1 MSSSIGIG
9 YGNLIDTGTLS
20 GSGWNSGQPL
30 NNLKVRDLA
39 VFAQSDATT
48 AEIIID
54 HGSAVTAQVFGLVA
68 HQIEEAGATIRVT
81 RGTTSGGA
89 EVWDSGVQPCWPF
102 TPFARDGEHF
112 GLWIVAP
119 SPTVAR
125 YTRIYVA
132 GGPAVIRIG
141 RAFVGPMFRP
151 RYSPSLATDGWREP
165 NSVLDRLVNGRD
177 LAWRRREQRSVPLQ
191 WGAFTEAEGSLWH
204 EIVRTHG
211 ITGEVALVR
220 SVNDRAIQQQHGFL
234 GTMRGLSA
242 LERPAWML
250 GAAGV
255 VIDERGGAPVY

>member
-20 GSGWNSGQPL
+20 GSGWNSLQPL

-54 HGSAVTAQVFGLVA
+54 HGAAVAAQVFGLVA
-68 HQIEEAGATIRVT
+68 HNVDEALATIRVT
-81 RGTTSGGA
+81 RGTTSGGS
-89 EVWDSGVQPCWPF
+89 EVWDSGTEPAWPF
-102 TPFARDGEHF
+102 TPFGRDGEHF

-125 YTRIYVA
+125 FTRIYVA
-132 GGPAVIRIG
+132 GGPAVIRVG

-151 RYSPSLATDGWREP
+151 RYSPSLATDGWRDP
-165 NSVLDRLVNGRD
+165 NSTLDRLVNGRD

-191 WGAFTEAEGSLWH
+191 FGIFSDAEGSLWH

-211 ITGEVALVR
+211 ITAEVALVR
-220 SVNDRAIQQQHGFL
+220 SVHDRAIQQQHGFL

-250 GAAGV
+250 NAAGV